1 MTRQPYCY
9 KRYFHE
15 VTAHPIRKD
24 QARHWLKMGFGKEL
38 VDEKLMAIESG
49 AIATTHH
56 AWYSTGKD
64 ALEGLEGPR
73 VEGEGGYA

>member
-24 QARHWLKMGFGKEL
+24 GARHWLKMCFGKEL
-38 VDEKLMAIESG
+38 LEEKLMAIESG

-56 AWYSTGKD
+56 AWYSTDKGL
-64 ALEGLEGPR
+64 LEGLEGPR